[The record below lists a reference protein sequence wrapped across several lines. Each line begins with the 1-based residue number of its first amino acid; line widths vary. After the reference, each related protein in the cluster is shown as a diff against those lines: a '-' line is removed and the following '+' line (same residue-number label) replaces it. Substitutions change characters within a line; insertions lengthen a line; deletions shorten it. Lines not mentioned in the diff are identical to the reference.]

1 WQQLHDRRALDPA
14 CGRAEDGNVALTG
27 GIGFS
32 AGKGTALLA
41 LGFGASPEEAA
52 DLALA
57 SLKQGFEPAAETYVE
72 NWRKFQAGLEKL
84 DRPAASGLNTYRVS
98 TAVLATH

>member
-1 WQQLHDRRALDPA
+1 NGAPDPSCQA
-14 CGRAEDGNVALTG
+14 AENGNVALAG
-27 GIGFS
+27 EIGFS
-32 AGKGTALLA
+32 AGKTTTLLA

-98 TAVLATH
+98 TAVLATHLS